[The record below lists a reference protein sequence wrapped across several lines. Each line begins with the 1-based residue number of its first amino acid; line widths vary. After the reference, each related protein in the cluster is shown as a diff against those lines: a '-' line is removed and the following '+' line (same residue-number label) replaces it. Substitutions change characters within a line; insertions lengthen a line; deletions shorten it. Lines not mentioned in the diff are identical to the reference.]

1 MPSNDQPMP
10 DVAFHLDQLSEK
22 TTAAELVRRKGQS
35 KQLKVISEKKLMDWI
50 LALMHQHMAGKVDAI
65 SDEEKQELIAK
76 VQAELQRRMKAE
88 QELGAEKD
96 RRAAEV
102 KLAMNKLA
110 SSQKTTDDYE
120 TAIDSYKAQL
130 EQRDR
135 TIEDLQADNFDLR
148 DELSQKIALL
158 TTTITEKDRDREKLQ
173 VALRNQMVRSGSLV
187 EGVLGLDSAYYG
199 ARHQEQNPV
208 SESASQEE
216 TFFHDFDVGAAIIQ
230 TLAKDLS
237 RLREI
242 AKSTG
247 AKGDDLLESDLALLA
262 QLKAGS
268 LSAMDVAA
276 PVAGLV
282 EALEGARNEAM
293 ALDEATATATGGR
306 AGAQLSA
313 VPDADGKPEEVIA
326 GTTQV
331 VRELSSLLA
340 RERQRLSALKS
351 MADEADTARNAS
363 EGELDSMRSAY
374 DELVG
379 NLQSRAI
386 AAEIAV
392 PEALNDV
399 NVTPGQRA
407 EAAQA
412 MLAELTENAG
422 RKQDPVVRALETR
435 LATQIRDLGKAIA
448 SDGQARGMPSEA
460 IALRVNDLDRALAQ
474 AAHDPDGGSP
484 ATLMEAAHG
493 AVDALQHEIA
503 KRDAALRANDT
514 ELARVR
520 AEHAGM
526 QGRLSTAEAALE
538 AASNAQNQLA
548 SQLRDLGRATF
559 VDGGQLPAA
568 AGQTGSHSIGAA
580 KVHELDNALGSGSS
594 NAGQVLASARA
605 LVDMLRK
612 DAGKNQEKLKAA
624 KAGFEKEAAQT
635 RDLRDRIDALKG
647 ELAAAKN
654 RATELQRAERELS
667 SELITAAKG
676 DAALADTAADLAL
689 TLDDPAADAGDLS
702 AHSKLAVSQLVRR
715 KHELEAELA
724 QLRRQGD
731 EHQTRIVARSK
742 GLEGEIARLTGE
754 QADLARQ
761 LQAARAEVANQ
772 RTRADEQRDE
782 ARETTESAKE
792 VIQQLKQQND
802 ARGAELAALRE
813 QDQQARSHG
822 AALRDR
828 LAAAENGNRALA
840 DSFAQLA
847 KIAAADPQLSSQANL
862 LEQALSDMP
871 GDDQVALRPEV
882 AERLAASGQVVLERL
897 AERSQ
902 SAAAD
907 ATQTRERLARVD
919 GERVHLAEQLAKHQG
934 ELADARQTLAAQE
947 AENSENLLSA
957 KEISKQLREQL
968 AARDEKLKELRGKE
982 DEQRTGFADAKRR
995 LEHADLS
1002 NRKLAETLSQLAA
1015 SELATVPELGHL
1027 GQIEEARVD
1036 LELALSELPA
1046 EGEAGVAVPADLS
1059 QRLADAGHR
1068 AALAVTDRRR
1078 KVADSLAN
1086 AKSSADSLGDEVKR
1100 LQGDLQTT
1108 SRTLDEREAALKR
1121 SQAELN
1127 ATRSEMKEAST
1138 ALAAKVQD
1146 LAETRG
1152 RLASARADLD
1162 GIGDRLAAREKELAA
1177 ATAQLEAERSQT
1189 SVLSKN
1195 RDKAAMLEKTQGEIV
1210 QSLEQLSRWE
1220 DRDAAAILANP
1231 NGPLAKAA
1239 IRLQA
1244 LNRSPDQVAGAAQQF
1259 ISGLR
1264 EQLQGVASDLAAT
1277 RRQAAE
1283 QAADVSQLQEDL
1295 STAKA
1300 TAVAREHEAAEARN
1314 GAESA
1319 STRAVHAETA
1329 VRELASAMT
1338 ACAEGSAPAE
1348 AVAALARA
1356 AHAHGQ
1362 PLDADVA
1369 HAGVT
1374 AMHAVAENLR
1384 RERDERSRLANELG
1398 TLHSERE
1405 TLRQDLA
1412 SATRRQGE
1420 LEREASAAHE
1430 SERALATSAADLS
1443 HDLLA
1448 AAKAMSADADHVTS
1462 KKAAD
1467 KLAGF
1472 ERLSPAQRV
1481 NAAAEVM
1488 PALRELFTNLAID
1501 IAETKAKAETDRELH
1516 ERDSEGLRRAAAEA
1530 RNAAEHLANDLEKGQ
1545 EERANQLDQL
1555 LAARTASDEFVA
1567 RLKATE
1573 EQLLQAN
1580 AELDD
1585 YRARGVESSGA
1596 IGGENARLKQELTAI
1611 RVAHDQVEGE
1621 LAGLREKV
1629 RGGEARQVKLREE
1642 MNQRLEERDQILA
1655 EKAREIDRLQAEQ
1668 ADTHALAVKV
1678 DAIAKE
1684 LTAAHDQLKQYKQIH
1699 GELTGVTAQA
1709 GDLKKAM
1716 KGKEAERESLQN
1728 KVRELEAELADKR
1741 GELDEAQ
1748 SSIQAK
1754 QKEMQTLREKKDKEV
1769 EAERQALATLRE
1781 AERKLKEENVGL
1793 KARVRRLTEHG

>member
-1 MPSNDQPMP
+1 MSSNDQPMP
-10 DVAFHLDQLSEK
+10 DVAFHLDQLSER

-50 LALMHQHMAGKVDAI
+50 LALMQQHMAGKVDAM
-65 SDEEKQELIAK
+65 SDDEKQELVAK
-76 VQAELQRRMKAE
+76 AQVELQRRMKAE
-88 QELGAEKD
+88 QELSAEKG
-96 RRAAEV
+96 RRAAEMQS
-102 KLAMNKLA
+102 AMNRLA
-110 SSQKTTDDYE
+110 SSQKTTDDYDA
-120 TAIDSYKAQL
+120 AIESYKAQL

-173 VALRNQMVRSGSLV
+173 LALRNQMVRSGSLV
-187 EGVLGLDSAYYG
+187 EGVLGLDSAHYG
-199 ARHQEQNPV
+199 SRHHEQNPV

-216 TFFHDFDVGAAIIQ
+216 TFFHDFDVGAAIIH
-230 TLAKDLS
+230 TLANDLG

-247 AKGDDLLESDLALLA
+247 GKGDDLLESDLTLLA

-268 LSAMDVAA
+268 LSAIDVAS

-282 EALEGARNEAM
+282 EAVEGARAEAM
-293 ALDEATATATGGR
+293 ALEEATATATGAR
-306 AGAQLSA
+306 AGATLSA

-326 GTTQV
+326 GTTQI
-331 VRELSSLLA
+331 VRELTALLA
-340 RERQRLSALKS
+340 RERQRLGALKS
-351 MADEADTARNAS
+351 MADEADAARNTS

-379 NLQSRAI
+379 NLQARAI

-392 PEALNDV
+392 PESLNDISI
-399 NVTPGQRA
+399 TPAQRA

-422 RKQDPVVRALETR
+422 RKQDPAVRALETR

-448 SDGQARGMPSEA
+448 SDGQARGVPSEA
-460 IALRVNDLDRALAQ
+460 IALRVNDLDKALAQ

-503 KRDAALRANDT
+503 KRDAGLRANES

-520 AEHAGM
+520 AEHTPLK
-526 QGRLSTAEAALE
+526 GRLETAEAALE
-538 AASNAQNQLA
+538 AAINAQNQLA

-559 VDGGQLPAA
+559 VDGGPRAA
-568 AGQTGSHSIGAA
+568 AGHTGSHSIGAA
-580 KVHELDNALGSGSS
+580 KVHELDNALSNGST

-612 DAGKNQEKLKAA
+612 DAGKNQEKLKAT
-624 KAGFEKEAAQT
+624 KAELDKEAAQT
-635 RDLRDRIDALKG
+635 RELRDRVDTLKR
-647 ELAAAKN
+647 ELAAAKT
-654 RATELQRAERELS
+654 RAEELQRAERELS

-715 KHELEAELA
+715 KQELEAELT
-724 QLRRQGD
+724 QLRRQGE
-731 EHQTRIVARSK
+731 EHQTRIVARSN

-754 QADLARQ
+754 QADLSRQ
-761 LQAARAEVANQ
+761 LQTARAEVASE
-772 RTRADEQRDE
+772 RARAEEQRDE

-792 VIQQLKQQND
+792 VIQQLKQQSD

-813 QDQQARSHG
+813 QEQQARTQA

-828 LAAAENGNRALA
+828 LAAAENGNRAFA
-840 DSFAQLA
+840 DSFARLA
-847 KIAAADPQLSSQANL
+847 KVVAADPQLASQANL
-862 LEQALSDMP
+862 LEQALSDLP

-882 AERLAASGQVVLERL
+882 AERLAATGQVVLERL
-897 AERSQ
+897 AERNQ
-902 SAAAD
+902 AAAVD
-907 ATQTRERLARVD
+907 ATQTRDRLARVD
-919 GERVHLAEQLAKHQG
+919 TERGQLAEQLAKHQSD
-934 ELADARQTLAAQE
+934 LAEAKQTLAAQE

-968 AARDEKLKELRGKE
+968 AARDEKLKELRTKE
-982 DEQRTGFADAKRR
+982 ESQRTGFADAKRR

-1078 KVADSLAN
+1078 KVADSLAH

-1108 SRTLDEREAALKR
+1108 SRTLDERESALKR
-1121 SQAELN
+1121 SQSELN
-1127 ATRSEMKEAST
+1127 ATRGEMKEAST

-1146 LAETRG
+1146 LAETRS
-1152 RLASARADLD
+1152 RLASTQADLD
-1162 GIGDRLAAREKELAA
+1162 RISSRLAAREQELAA
-1177 ATAQLEAERSQT
+1177 GTVQLEAERSQT
-1189 SVLSKN
+1189 TALAKN
-1195 RDKAAMLEKTQGEIV
+1195 RDKAAALEKTQGEIV
-1210 QSLEQLSRWE
+1210 QSLSQLARWD
-1220 DRDAAAILANP
+1220 DRDAAAILANA

-1239 IRLQA
+1239 TRLQA
-1244 LNRSPDQVAGAAQQF
+1244 LDRSPEQVAGATQQF
-1259 ISGLR
+1259 IAGLR

-1277 RRQAAE
+1277 RRHAAE
-1283 QAADVSQLQEDL
+1283 QSADVSQLQEDL

-1300 TAVAREHEAAEARN
+1300 TAVAREHEAAEARS

-1319 STRAVHAETA
+1319 TTRAVQAEATA
-1329 VRELASAMT
+1329 RELASAMT

-1348 AVAALARA
+1348 AVAALAKSA
-1356 AHAHGQ
+1356 QAHGQ
-1362 PLDADVA
+1362 PLDAEVA
-1369 HAGVT
+1369 RAGVT
-1374 AMHAVAENLR
+1374 AMHAVAEGLR
-1384 RERDERSRLANELG
+1384 KERGERARLADELA
-1398 TLHSERE
+1398 TVQRE
-1405 TLRQDLA
+1405 QEAMRQELDGANRRQSDLA
-1412 SATRRQGE
+1412 A
-1420 LEREASAAHE
+1420 EASAARE
-1430 SERALATSAADLS
+1430 AEQALATRAADLS

-1448 AAKAMSADADHVTS
+1448 AAKAMSADADHATS

-1467 KLAGF
+1467 KLAEF

-1501 IAETKAKAETDRELH
+1501 IAETKAKAQTDHELH
-1516 ERDSEGLRRAAAEA
+1516 ERESEDLRRSTTEA
-1530 RNAAEHLANDLEKGQ
+1530 RSEAERLTNDLEKGQ

-1555 LAARTASDEFVA
+1555 LAARSASDGLAA
-1567 RLKATE
+1567 RLKE
-1573 EQLLQAN
+1573 IDEQLLQAN

-1596 IGGENARLKQELTAI
+1596 TGVENARLKQELATI
-1611 RVAHDQVEGE
+1611 RAAHDQVEAE

-1629 RGGEARQVKLREE
+1629 RGGEARQAKLREE

-1668 ADTHALAVKV
+1668 ADAHALAVKV
-1678 DAIAKE
+1678 DTITKE
-1684 LTAAHDQLKQYKQIH
+1684 LTAAHEQLKQYKQIH
-1699 GELTGVTAQA
+1699 GDLTGVTAQA

-1754 QKEMQTLREKKDKEV
+1754 QKEMKALREKKEKEI
-1769 EAERQALATLRE
+1769 EGERQALAAVRE

-1793 KARVRRLTEHG
+1793 KARVRRLTEHS